1 VPEFDEVVLGGGTS
15 GVLIASDLAQAGRP
29 VALLEAAAGDVTG
42 IASSAHTARYQAG
55 IVADNILGRLH
66 VDTARGDM
74 LAGAAA
80 VGQCAEEWTGELTL
94 AIRAGLPQN
103 VLADVVHA
111 FPTYGEAIERSLHE
125 IAASTP
131 EGDHR

>member
-125 IAASTP
+125 FAASTP